1 MAKRGV
7 NIIHN
12 LFNGKAWVY
21 RHRIQFIWGGD
32 FVQDVLFLTIF
43 HQNWGYCFEAI
54 WGHLDKTFFCYK
66 LALNWRFT
74 GYQNVFF
81 STSTQSPNLSPPRSF
96 QRPIKST
103 FYYSLH
109 FLCLFAKNSKFSL
122 LLCKE
127 KKCKEYPKYNN
138 HCIFFGYG
146 LGNWKFQ
153 LGIFE
158 LHLYYFPSIFH
169 VNNS

>member
-1 MAKRGV
+1 M
-7 NIIHN
+7 
-12 LFNGKAWVY
+12 
-21 RHRIQFIWGGD
+21 HRIRLIWGGGL
-32 FVQDVLFLTIF
+32 VLDGLFWWLFQAIF

-74 GYQNVFF
+74 GYQNIFF
-81 STSTQSPNLSPPRSF
+81 STSTQSPNLSHPRSF

-127 KKCKEYPKYNN
+127 KKCKEYPKYSRQGTASTKQQNN
-138 HCIFFGYG
+138 FTISSVIEI
-146 LGNWKFQ
+146 L
-153 LGIFE
+153 FE
-158 LHLYYFPSIFH
+158 KTKTKS
-169 VNNS
+169 S

>member
-1 MAKRGV
+1 MKPLPPGIHRPNCRKIKEYPGGHSTVSVLLGIFDNILFISLLTILGSKQRILCFLCSVSKENSLQRIGCKESKEKYEEKYGEKWV

-66 LALNWRFT
+66 LALNWRFI
-74 GYQNVFF
+74 GYQNIFF
-81 STSTQSPNLSPPRSF
+81 STSTQS
-96 QRPIKST
+96 
-103 FYYSLH
+103 
-109 FLCLFAKNSKFSL
+109 
-122 LLCKE
+122 
-127 KKCKEYPKYNN
+127 
-138 HCIFFGYG
+138 
-146 LGNWKFQ
+146 
-153 LGIFE
+153 
-158 LHLYYFPSIFH
+158 
-169 VNNS
+169 